1 MLSEYFKGDFP
12 MRAITVGTTF
22 ALALLLSVMSSVA
35 FAQTTG
41 TVNPS
46 AVPVE
51 SSGKEDVPPGG
62 CMPIGMTASGEMVFP
77 IQCKGIIERER
88 GKSVEQNPSAVEPK
102 AAAKQSEAVPAKS
115 SNPVI
120 KPVETVPAPKH
131 AERAES
137 KPLERAARRGGCQNF
152 QSYDP
157 VSGTYTGYDGQR
169 HSCR

>member
-1 MLSEYFKGDFP
+1 
-12 MRAITVGTTF
+12 MRAITPPVATTFAVSASGAF
-22 ALALLLSVMSSVA
+22 ALALLLSVMSGA
-35 FAQTTG
+35 LAQTTG

-46 AVPVE
+46 AVPAE

-88 GKSVEQNPSAVEPK
+88 GKSVEQNPSAVEQKP
-102 AAAKQSEAVPAKS
+102 AAKQSEAVTPES

-131 AERAES
+131 VEHAEP
-137 KPLERAARRGGCQNF
+137 KPLERAVRRGGCQNF

-157 VSGTYTGYDGQR
+157 ESGSFTGYDGQR

>member
-1 MLSEYFKGDFP
+1 
-12 MRAITVGTTF
+12 MRAITPAVATTFAVSASGAF
-22 ALALLLSVMSSVA
+22 ALALLFSVMSSVA

-46 AVPVE
+46 AVPAE

-88 GKSVEQNPSAVEPK
+88 GKSVEQNPSAIEQKP
-102 AAAKQSEAVPAKS
+102 AAKQSEAVPPES

-131 AERAES
+131 AEHAEP
-137 KPLERAARRGGCQNF
+137 KPLERAVRRGGCQNF

-157 VSGTYTGYDGQR
+157 ESGTYTGYDGQR

>member
-12 MRAITVGTTF
+12 MRAVTVGATF

-46 AVPVE
+46 ATPAE

-77 IQCKGIIERER
+77 IQCKQLIEQYR
-88 GKSVEQNPSAVEPK
+88 GNIVEQNPAAVEEKKP
-102 AAAKQSEAVPAKS
+102 AAQQSEAPT
-115 SNPVI
+115 P
-120 KPVETVPAPKH
+120 
-131 AERAES
+131 ES
-137 KPLERAARRGGCQNF
+137 KPAVK
-152 QSYDP
+152 P
-157 VSGTYTGYDGQR
+157 
-169 HSCR
+169 